1 MLKPHCPNAFRQR
14 GRKGEEGV
22 VIIHHQGKEAAECN
36 AVHPSI
42 CSPSPLPLTHFWILL
57 YILEII
63 YFIVLQ
69 LVYLYSFSS

>member
-1 MLKPHCPNAFRQR
+1 MKSYCLKAFRQR
-14 GRKGEEGV
+14 GRKGEDGV
-22 VIIHHQGKEAAECN
+22 VIIHHQEKEAAEYN

-57 YILEII
+57 CILEII
-63 YFIVLQ
+63 YFIVLR